1 VSVINPNDTAASW
14 KASKRERSIELY
26 VDSIEAAA
34 SDLVGA
40 KAGGMTINVNVM
52 PANDWIDPGILE
64 QAAAAVVQV
73 DPGNPVS
80 IKRFQQLAK
89 SVDTPLVA
97 AAYDPPLA
105 LVRSLVR
112 AGAHDVIPLPIS
124 LEELETAIAPLKDQ
138 LARAQHAAAA
148 GQGKLVSVIKSVG
161 GVGATGILSQLAIRF
176 AEKEAAQGRETC
188 LIDLDLQFGDIAFQL
203 GLTPRFTLLDLLEAG
218 ARLDGDL
225 LRATTTQHASGLKV
239 ITAPPDMMPIEG
251 MPNDHLLS
259 IVELAKREFGT
270 VLVDLPTNWT
280 NWSLSLVA
288 QSDVALLVTE
298 LTVASV
304 NRAKRQLMLLETQG
318 INEVD
323 VKVVI
328 NRFDKSMARTVR
340 LSDVSEALGRDVSFT
355 VANDFALMRSAI
367 DRGVPV
373 GVLKHKSAL
382 RADLDK
388 LDAGVAAALRRER

>member
-1 VSVINPNDTAASW
+1 
-14 KASKRERSIELY
+14 
-26 VDSIEAAA
+26 
-34 SDLVGA
+34 
-40 KAGGMTINVNVM
+40 
-52 PANDWIDPGILE
+52 
-64 QAAAAVVQV
+64 
-73 DPGNPVS
+73 
-80 IKRFQQLAK
+80 
-89 SVDTPLVA
+89 
-97 AAYDPPLA
+97 
-105 LVRSLVR
+105 
-112 AGAHDVIPLPIS
+112 
-124 LEELETAIAPLKDQ
+124 
-138 LARAQHAAAA
+138 
-148 GQGKLVSVIKSVG
+148 
-161 GVGATGILSQLAIRF
+161 
-176 AEKEAAQGRETC
+176 
-188 LIDLDLQFGDIAFQL
+188 
-203 GLTPRFTLLDLLEAG
+203 
-218 ARLDGDL
+218 
-225 LRATTTQHASGLKV
+225 
-239 ITAPPDMMPIEG
+239 MMPIEG

-288 QSDVALLVTE
+288 QSDVALLITE

-304 NRAKRQLMLLETQG
+304 NRAKRQLTLLETQG

-323 VKVVI
+323 VRVVI

-373 GVLKHKSAL
+373 GTLKHKSAL